1 MTAHDPSPD
10 NPTRST
16 PWWVRALKRIAIALL
31 ILVTI
36 LACFIAYLAWDISRY
51 DEVNAP
57 PSFEGTMDD
66 TPITEARAQTIDLLL
81 EIYQALEDQTGLGP
95 WEPVTDEYQIQG
107 ADLTCDQSGQGA
119 NEEYRLA
126 AAPGDITF
134 EQANTVLTQVAA
146 PHGFTSMKENISIFV
161 RHTDGARIWFDVGQ
175 HSYTTVNITTGCH
188 PGTLYQDWPTGTE
201 NIPTHLR
208 AIGRRHQDHET
219 WSPQEP
225 TNPTPSPPPN
235 WTTPTPSTKPE

>member
-1 MTAHDPSPD
+1 MADQDTDSSLKSP
-10 NPTRST
+10 NPRV
-16 PWWVRALKRIAIALL
+16 VRVFLGAVMVLL
-31 ILVTI
+31 ILSVALCSFAI
-36 LACFIAYLAWDISRY
+36 RLAQDIEHY

-134 EQANTVLTQVAA
+134 EQGN
-146 PHGFTSMKENISIFV
+146 
-161 RHTDGARIWFDVGQ
+161 
-175 HSYTTVNITTGCH
+175 
-188 PGTLYQDWPTGTE
+188 
-201 NIPTHLR
+201 
-208 AIGRRHQDHET
+208 
-219 WSPQEP
+219 
-225 TNPTPSPPPN
+225 
-235 WTTPTPSTKPE
+235 